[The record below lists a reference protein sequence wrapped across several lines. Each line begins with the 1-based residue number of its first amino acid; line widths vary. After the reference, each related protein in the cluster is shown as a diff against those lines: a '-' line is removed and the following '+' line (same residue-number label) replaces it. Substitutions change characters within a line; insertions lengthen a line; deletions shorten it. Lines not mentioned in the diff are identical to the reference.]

1 MRRVKFRL
9 EIRVNPDV
17 QGFYFELNKKC
28 QTTLDTTT
36 SKETTMNNRLTR
48 STTDRYVAGVCG
60 GIAETYNVDPA
71 VVRIIFIVLTLMGFS
86 GVLAY
91 ALMWWIIPE
100 GPAI

>member
-48 STTDRYVAGVCG
+48 SMTDRYVAGVCG
-60 GIAETYNVDPA
+60 GIAETYGINSTL
-71 VVRIIFIVLTLMGFS
+71 VRLLFAS
-86 GVLAY
+86 SSSC
-91 ALMWWIIPE
+91 
-100 GPAI
+100 